1 MGLCHHMVVYSPAH
15 GHTPIRWGIPV
26 SAHMGCIP
34 ASVAVSAQSLLRIAS
49 LPWPLRPPPC
59 LMTTA
64 EVEDQA
70 AKAIGLILLLAG
82 APNLHARDRM
92 KQICVIVNMYHDVLH
107 AVAIDDLTTGEW
119 RSAAAVA
126 PVDDAVME
134 PTEAEY
140 VQALMSD
147 RGAEAAAASHFTDRS
162 SAIAHASRSGLGGIR
177 HTGLK
182 SLWVRREVEDGRVRV
197 KKVAGLDNTTD
208 VATKHV
214 DAATRARCQVALG
227 LVVLAGEFRG
237 AEAAGEETRDESN
250 ALFLAMTLLAV
261 AGAHALLER
270 CGRIAHHLCG
280 PGPQVGA
287 VIARRHAASQTEPMA
302 AVARDVTVSAA
313 PSALFVARYGECVH
327 GSRACR
333 GISSVGHAVRELRPC
348 GICMPRR
355 G

>member
-15 GHTPIRWGIPV
+15 ERTPIQWGIPV

-49 LPWPLRPPPC
+49 LPWPLRPAQC

-92 KQICVIVNMYHDVLH
+92 KQICVIVNMYLDMLH
-107 AVAIDDLTTGEW
+107 TVAIDDLTTGEC
-119 RSAAAVA
+119 RSDAAVA
-126 PVDDAVME
+126 PVDDAVMKL
-134 PTEAEY
+134 TEAEY

-147 RGAEAAAASHFTDRS
+147 LGAEAAAA
-162 SAIAHASRSGLGGIR
+162 
-177 HTGLK
+177 
-182 SLWVRREVEDGRVRV
+182 WVQRPVEDGRVCV

-208 VATKHV
+208 VATQHV
-214 DAATRARCQVALG
+214 DAATHMRCQVALG
-227 LVVLAGEFRG
+227 LFVLAGEFRG
-237 AEAAGEETRDESN
+237 AEATGEERRDESN
-250 ALFLAMTLLAV
+250 ALFLVMTLLAV
-261 AGAHALLER
+261 ASAHALLER

-302 AVARDVTVSAA
+302 AVARDVAVSAA
-313 PSALFVARYGECVH
+313 PSALFVSRYGECVH

-333 GISSVGHAVRELRPC
+333 GISSTGHAVRELRPC